1 MTTIPAEVMRRL
13 VALDQAARDAAARR
27 DEAVALVLATVGAEP
42 GAQIVVREDGSGLV
56 VVPNVG
62 KDSESV
68 SENATNSP
76 WPGA

>member
-1 MTTIPAEVMRRL
+1 MTTIPAAVMRRL
-13 VALDQAARDAAARR
+13 LALDQAAQDAARRR
-27 DEAVALVLATVGAEP
+27 DEAVSLALAWVGAEP
-42 GAQIVVREDGSGLV
+42 SAQIVVREDGSGLV

-76 WPGA
+76 

>member
-13 VALDQAARDAAARR
+13 MALEQAARDAAARR
-27 DEAVALVLATVGAEP
+27 DEAVSLVLATVGAEP
-42 GAQIVVREDGSGLV
+42 GAQIVLREDGSGLV

-76 WPGA
+76 

>member
-1 MTTIPAEVMRRL
+1 MHVPKEAMQRIFILHREAE
-13 VALDQAARDAAARR
+13 AAAQRR
-27 DEAVALVLATVGAEP
+27 DDAMALAFAWVGAEP
-42 GAQIVVREDGSGLV
+42 GSQIVLREDGSGLV

>member
-1 MTTIPAEVMRRL
+1 MTTIPADVMRRL
-13 VALDQAARDAAARR
+13 IALHEAAHDAARR
-27 DEAVALVLATVGAEP
+27 RNEAVALVLATLGAEP
-42 GAQIVVREDGSGLV
+42 GDQIVLREDGSGLV